1 VRGTLLIAVLLS
13 LASCSTSQQT
23 TQTSTRT
30 DTLASIEPRLIFG
43 FTSSGIGTRPS
54 DGIRLDSSG
63 QMTYITRWRTGPEEF
78 NSLTGMAFLEA
89 KDYSDL
95 LAIVKRGN
103 LTNMD
108 SSDVGVKCPQGQGE
122 MISLVMRMTDQ
133 KRAVNLIFD
142 ECATDFNLLLES
154 QRGPFKELINWFN
167 FARQKYRPRKP

>member
-1 VRGTLLIAVLLS
+1 MRSLCLLALLVLV
-13 LASCSTSQQT
+13 SCSSSPQTQT
-23 TQTSTRT
+23 TPRP
-30 DTLASIEPRLIFG
+30 DTLTTVAPRLIFG

-54 DGIRLDSSG
+54 DAIRLDSSG
-63 QMTYITRWRTGPEEF
+63 QMTFTTRWRTGPEEF
-78 NSLTGMAFLEA
+78 NSLTGMAFLEDE
-89 KDYSDL
+89 DYSDL
-95 LAIVKRGN
+95 LAIVRRGN

-122 MISLVMRMTDQ
+122 MISLVLRMTDQ
-133 KRAVNLIFD
+133 SRAVNLLFD